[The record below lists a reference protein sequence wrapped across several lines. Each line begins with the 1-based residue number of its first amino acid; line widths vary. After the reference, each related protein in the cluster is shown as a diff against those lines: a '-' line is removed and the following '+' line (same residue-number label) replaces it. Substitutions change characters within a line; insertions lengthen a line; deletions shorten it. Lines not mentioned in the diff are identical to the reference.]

1 LNGVGAAVLPPIP
14 IVSPVGGVGVAIGNG
29 VTNRRNGSGEQLTPA
44 EQATELATLNPMVR
58 TSTIASLTTSAAMLP
73 ARAAV
78 LKPFVGNGT
87 VKREDDRGEE
97 EDCKMAAVNAQGST
111 NSNSTNEF
119 TPHHMLFQY
128 STKDRS
134 LIALIIINIP
144 SGVAYKGLDGKVH
157 ATVSSCLR
165 KVSISC
171 AWPKVFTS
179 PKWLVQGVQMPMEAK
194 EKEDHV
200 ASIYNMVAAF
210 KDELHAI
217 RDQHRL
223 LDNVQLG
230 GGVAVI
236 PLPFEVE
243 KEIYYVN
250 TCIDAKT
257 AAVTMFL
264 ALKEFKKTQVQK
276 TLKME
281 IQVTGQKKDDFADQF
296 DE

>member
-1 LNGVGAAVLPPIP
+1 MP
-14 IVSPVGGVGVAIGNG
+14 
-29 VTNRRNGSGEQLTPA
+29 
-44 EQATELATLNPMVR
+44 
-58 TSTIASLTTSAAMLP
+58 
-73 ARAAV
+73 
-78 LKPFVGNGT
+78 
-87 VKREDDRGEE
+87 
-97 EDCKMAAVNAQGST
+97 AVNTQGST

-119 TPHHMLFQY
+119 TPCHMLYQY

-134 LIALIIINIP
+134 LIIINIP
-144 SGVAYKGLDGKVH
+144 SRVAYKGLDGKVH
-157 ATVSSCLR
+157 ATVSLCLR

-179 PKWLVQGVQMPMEAK
+179 PKWLVQGVKMPMEAK

-230 GGVAVI
+230 GVAVI
-236 PLPFEVE
+236 PLPVEVE

-250 TCIDAKT
+250 TCINTKT